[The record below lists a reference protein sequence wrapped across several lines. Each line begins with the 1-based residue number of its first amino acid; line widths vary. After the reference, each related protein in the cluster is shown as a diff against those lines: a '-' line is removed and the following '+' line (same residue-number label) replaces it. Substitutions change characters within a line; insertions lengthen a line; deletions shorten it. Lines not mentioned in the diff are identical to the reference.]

1 MSNPDKSEDH
11 HGDVATPP
19 SWLDTQLIRQA
30 LRNGGEH
37 NPVVASISVRHAVA
51 PGENYISTVYRVMA
65 TLSDGRQRHF
75 IIKGPA
81 MGGLSEMAKGT
92 CVFQREID
100 MFTDYIPKMEAL
112 LEAAAPG
119 RFPPLAPRC
128 YHYGT
133 SPVEFLVMED
143 LAPSGFKLADRKRGL
158 GLRHSLLALR
168 TLARFHAA
176 SYALLKRQP
185 ELTEQL
191 DNILKSDN
199 QAMVDYVNG
208 ELQAT
213 AIACRSW
220 PGFEEIA
227 DRLEKFK
234 SVSGIVFDEVN
245 KPTPGAF
252 NVITHGDF
260 WVNNMMYRY
269 EDGHP
274 MELKLVD
281 LQLSH
286 VSSPAIDVLHV
297 FSNSLSE
304 DVDEHHQPFLL
315 REYHFELKTTLEL
328 LGHEAPSPAW
338 LERSLDAHGAYAVF
352 TALETPL
359 VKAERGVD
367 VAALSGGDCA
377 PLLRLLRAQPLR
389 RRMQRKLKDYARRG
403 RLPA

>member
-1 MSNPDKSEDH
+1 MSLTRTRVARINFRTTDHPTMSNPDKSEDH
-11 HGDVATPP
+11 LGDVATRP

-30 LRNGGEH
+30 LRNGGEE

-81 MGGLSEMAKGT
+81 IGGMSEMAKGT

-100 MFTDYIPKMEAL
+100 MFTDYIPKME
-112 LEAAAPG
+112 
-119 RFPPLAPRC
+119 
-128 YHYGT
+128 
-133 SPVEFLVMED
+133 
-143 LAPSGFKLADRKRGL
+143 
-158 GLRHSLLALR
+158 
-168 TLARFHAA
+168 
-176 SYALLKRQP
+176 
-185 ELTEQL
+185 
-191 DNILKSDN
+191 
-199 QAMVDYVNG
+199 
-208 ELQAT
+208 
-213 AIACRSW
+213 
-220 PGFEEIA
+220 
-227 DRLEKFK
+227 
-234 SVSGIVFDEVN
+234 
-245 KPTPGAF
+245 
-252 NVITHGDF
+252 
-260 WVNNMMYRY
+260 
-269 EDGHP
+269 
-274 MELKLVD
+274 
-281 LQLSH
+281 LSH

-297 FSNSLSE
+297 FSNSLSD

-377 PLLRLLRAQPLR
+377 SFLRLLRTPPLR
-389 RRMQRKLKDYARRG
+389 RRMQRKLEDYARRG
-403 RLPA
+403 WLPA